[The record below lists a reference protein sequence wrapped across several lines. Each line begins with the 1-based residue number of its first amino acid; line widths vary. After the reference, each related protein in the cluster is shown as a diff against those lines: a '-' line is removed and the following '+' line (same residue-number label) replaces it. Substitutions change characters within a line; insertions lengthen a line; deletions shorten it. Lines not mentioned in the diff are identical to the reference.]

1 MKLLKFEGLLFTLRE
16 SRRTSGFAERVV
28 NFTDTQ
34 MHLLAKIYSLKI
46 LFKSGVRL
54 QFEVTWYLSSR

>member
-1 MKLLKFEGLLFTLRE
+1 MHPSEHFSEMKIRELLKFEGLLFTLPE

-28 NFTDTQ
+28 DFTDTQ

-46 LFKSGVRL
+46 PF
-54 QFEVTWYLSSR
+54 